1 MMSLKNISVL
11 LAQQLHPPAIQTF
24 WLQGAAN
31 QKKASLK
38 RGGREEDSVW
48 TKGPHDKLSLLNWW
62 RINGLM
68 EARNKHMQVFIWA

>member
-1 MMSLKNISVL
+1 MMSLKNIPML

-48 TKGPHDKLSLLNWW
+48 FKGPHDK
-62 RINGLM
+62 
-68 EARNKHMQVFIWA
+68 HCPF